1 MGSWKIERELEPG
14 GLPQFLR
21 ELADVLEPGAAEGAF
36 SGLPVDDLRKLV
48 LVAERRGNG
57 TTLKLK
63 AKRSG
68 EVRVPTTGKPACEAV
83 REDACKDMPGDK
95 GLTAP
100 IDRGK
105 DRGKDKGKDKGRSQ
119 ARREKYCL
127 LKKALQADFKVM
139 QARASEGLLP
149 GGETLESFL
158 SLAELMGQGEQPVS
172 GAALAEMAPANATF
186 LDDCQALRRAYAA
199 RDAVALGA
207 ALERLARR
215 KSACHAQFR

>member
-68 EVRVPTTGKPACEAV
+68 EVRVPTTGKPACEPV

-95 GLTAP
+95 GPTAP
-100 IDRGK
+100 IDR
-105 DRGKDKGKDKGRSQ
+105 GKDKGRSQ

-139 QARASEGLLP
+139 QAAVSKGLLP